1 MVCTSVPVQSTAA
14 SFDSFIAETS
24 RRPELEQSPPGRT
37 AGGPEVAAERDTLRN
52 FSPGS
57 QPRPSAAQSH
67 RSPTASITTVTVHAA
82 NFTVIGR
89 QAGRQAGCH
98 EPSLTSRPGGTRCS
112 TRASGEAEL
121 KVKALCSE
129 ERPPDRNMRTVP
141 PLQDPVPP
149 SCHTSRLISSY
160 SLCNDK
166 ET

>member
-1 MVCTSVPVQSTAA
+1 MVWTSVPVQSTAA

-24 RRPELEQSPPGRT
+24 RRPELQQSPPGRT

-89 QAGRQAGCH
+89 QAV
-98 EPSLTSRPGGTRCS
+98 TSPASPPAPGE
-112 TRASGEAEL
+112 RA
-121 KVKALCSE
+121 
-129 ERPPDRNMRTVP
+129 VP
-141 PLQDPVPP
+141 RV
-149 SCHTSRLISSY
+149 RLEKLSS
-160 SLCNDK
+160 K
-166 ET
+166 